1 MSNFWAEKLGTP
13 PPPPPD
19 TTRPQETHRPWWDEP
34 TAHQQRSEP
43 VQQQVQP
50 QPQAEQYQVPR
61 QAMSARSEDFCP
73 GCDGT
78 NYFQPQG
85 HPNSPKR
92 CFECGY
98 PNQQTTSGVTSTG
111 SGQQAIP
118 TRQVSTA
125 NNYNPG
131 MIVGRV

>member
-13 PPPPPD
+13 PPPRDTPP
-19 TTRPQETHRPWWDEP
+19 PQETRRPWWDEP
-34 TAHQQRSEP
+34 TGYQQRPEP
-43 VQQQVQP
+43 VQQQVVQAPP
-50 QPQAEQYQVPR
+50 QEQYQAPR
-61 QAMSARSEDFCP
+61 QAQSARSTDYCP

-85 HPNSPKR
+85 HPNSAKR

-98 PNQQTTSGVTSTG
+98 PNQQTTSGVTG
-111 SGQQAIP
+111 SGNGQQAIP

-131 MIVGRV
+131 VIIGRV